1 MGYEVPLDMDLYPDK
16 SGLPEINRNA
26 VDFWVGVSRVL
37 RSSRRIG
44 SYSQKSGW
52 ISPEI
57 LG

>member
-44 SYSQKSGW
+44 SYSQKSG
-52 ISPEI
+52 
-57 LG
+57 